1 LRLLVVGNAFTV
13 SFQEKQMS
21 DQEIL
26 VVQSKIKA
34 YIKAKSGMSTS
45 GAVAGRLSELI
56 RSICDN
62 AIAAAA
68 KDRRKTVMDRDLGCC
83 IHDEG

>member
-1 LRLLVVGNAFTV
+1 MSN
-13 SFQEKQMS
+13 QEV
-21 DQEIL
+21 L

-56 RSICDN
+56 RAMCDN
-62 AIAAAA
+62 AIETAAGA
-68 KDRRKTVMDRDLGCC
+68 KRKTVMDRDFGG
-83 IHDEG
+83 DE